1 MNPGD
6 FFSMTY
12 RMPRSLVK
20 KLIYILLAAGVV
32 YLLVLLFRAM
42 VPEPP
47 FQEIEQ
53 ARVAIAAAR
62 DHNSVIYSP
71 KIFRESRSYYDSAMI
86 SWRSENERFILFR
99 NYEKASE
106 FAAIANKKALE
117 ATRATI
123 AKSNSLK
130 TNLASE
136 INRLNGE
143 MASFEKIF
151 QSMPIPQDIRK
162 KHARGKLLLKE
173 AEIDLKKGN
182 YVSGNVKIT
191 EANEYISDAY
201 SLARKNL
208 EEYFKNYPHWQ
219 DWAVSTIVDSRR
231 TGSYAIL
238 IEKIPPRLHL
248 YQGGKKKYTFEA
260 EFGSNWIGDKKNRG
274 DMATPEGKY
283 HVTKK
288 LSRGSTKYHKALMIN
303 FPNKQDVEEFNSRL
317 KNGQIPEDSRIGDLI
332 EIHGDGGKGGNW
344 TQGCVALKNSDMD
357 LLFKYVSTGTPVTII
372 GSTSTLG
379 EFLSSR

>member
-1 MNPGD
+1 
-6 FFSMTY
+6 MTY
-12 RMPRSLVK
+12 RMRRSLIK
-20 KLIYILLAAGVV
+20 KLIYILLAGVAV
-32 YLLVLLFRAM
+32 YLLVLLFRSL

-47 FQEIEQ
+47 VQEIEQ
-53 ARVAIAAAR
+53 AREAIAVAR
-62 DHNSVIYSP
+62 DHNSLIYSP
-71 KIFRESRSYYDSAMI
+71 KIFREARSYYDSAMI
-86 SWRSENERFILFR
+86 SWKSENERFILFR
-99 NYEKASE
+99 DYEKARE

-130 TNLASE
+130 SNLTSE
-136 INRLNGE
+136 IKRLKGE

-151 QSMPIPQDIRK
+151 QSMPIPQDVRK

-173 AEIDLKKGN
+173 AEIDLNKDN
-182 YVSGNVKIT
+182 YVNGNVKIT

-201 SLARKNL
+201 SMARQKL
-208 EEYFKNYPHWQ
+208 EVYFRSYSDWQ
-219 DWAVSTIVDSRR
+219 DWAVSTITESRR
-231 TGSYAIL
+231 AGSYAIL

-260 EFGSNWIGDKKNRG
+260 EFGSNWIGDKKSRG

-283 HVTKK
+283 QVTKK
-288 LSRGSTKYHKALMIN
+288 LSKNSTKYHKALMIN
-303 FPNKQDVEEFNSRL
+303 YPNKQDVEEFNTRI
-317 KNGQIPEDSRIGDLI
+317 KNGQIPADSRIGDLI

-344 TQGCVALKNSDMD
+344 TQGCIALKNSDMD
-357 LLFKYVSTGTPVTII
+357 QLFKYVSTGTPVTII
-372 GSTSTLG
+372 GSTSTLE

>member
-1 MNPGD
+1 
-6 FFSMTY
+6 MTY
-12 RMPRSLVK
+12 RMRRSLIK
-20 KLIYILLAAGVV
+20 KLIYILLAGVAV
-32 YLLVLLFRAM
+32 YLLVLLFRSL

-47 FQEIEQ
+47 VQEIEQ
-53 ARVAIAAAR
+53 AREAIAVAR

-71 KIFRESRSYYDSAMI
+71 KIFREARSYYDSAMI
-86 SWRSENERFILFR
+86 SWKSENERFILFR
-99 NYEKASE
+99 DYEKARE

-130 TNLASE
+130 SNLTSE
-136 INRLNGE
+136 IKRLKGE
-143 MASFEKIF
+143 VASFEKIF
-151 QSMPIPQDIRK
+151 QSMPIPQDVRK

-173 AEIDLKKGN
+173 AEIDLNKDN

-201 SLARKNL
+201 SMARKKL
-208 EEYFKNYPHWQ
+208 EEYFRSYSDWQ
-219 DWAVSTIVDSRR
+219 DWAVSTITDSRR

-260 EFGSNWIGDKKNRG
+260 EFGSNWIGDKKSRG

-283 HVTKK
+283 QVTKK
-288 LSRGSTKYHKALMIN
+288 LSKSSTKYHKALMIN
-303 FPNKQDVEEFNSRL
+303 YPNKQDVEEFNTRI
-317 KNGQIPEDSRIGDLI
+317 KNGQIPSDSRIGDLI

-357 LLFKYVSTGTPVTII
+357 QLFKYVSTGTPVTII
-372 GSTSTLG
+372 GSTSTLE

>member
-1 MNPGD
+1 MNPRD

-12 RMPRSLVK
+12 RMWRSLVK
-20 KLIYILLAAGVV
+20 KLIYIPLLAGIV
-32 YLLVLLFRAM
+32 YLLVLLFIAM

-47 FQEIEQ
+47 FREIEQ

-71 KIFRESRSYYDSAMI
+71 KIFREARSYYDSAMI

-99 NYEKASE
+99 DYEKARA
-106 FAAIANKKALE
+106 FAAIASKKPIE
-117 ATRATI
+117 AARTTI

-130 TNLASE
+130 ANLASE
-136 INRLNGE
+136 IKRLNGE
-143 MASFEKIF
+143 MTSFEKIF

-162 KHARGKLLLKE
+162 KHASGKLLLKE
-173 AEIDLKKGN
+173 AEIYFKN
-182 YVSGNVKIT
+182 ENFVSGNVKIT
-191 EANEYISDAY
+191 EANEYISNAY
-201 SLARKNL
+201 SLARKKL
-208 EEYFKNYPHWQ
+208 DEYFTSYSDWQ
-219 DWAVSTIVDSRR
+219 DWAVSTITDSRR

-238 IEKIPPRLHL
+238 VEKIPPRLHL
-248 YQGGKKKYTFEA
+248 YQGGKKKYTFDA
-260 EFGSNWIGDKKNRG
+260 EFGNNWIGDKNRRG

-283 HVTKK
+283 KVTKK
-288 LSRGSTKYHKALMIN
+288 LSRGSTKYHNCLLIN
-303 FPNKQDVEEFNSRL
+303 YPNKQDVEEFNSRL

>member
-1 MNPGD
+1 
-6 FFSMTY
+6 MTY
-12 RMPRSLVK
+12 RMRRSLIK
-20 KLIYILLAAGVV
+20 KLIYILLAGVAV
-32 YLLVLLFRAM
+32 YLLVLLFRSL

-47 FQEIEQ
+47 VQEIEK
-53 ARVAIAAAR
+53 AREAIAVAR

-71 KIFRESRSYYDSAMI
+71 KIFREARSYYDSAMI
-86 SWRSENERFILFR
+86 SWKNENERFILFR
-99 NYEKASE
+99 DYEKARE

-130 TNLASE
+130 SNLTSE
-136 INRLNGE
+136 IKRLKGE
-143 MASFEKIF
+143 VASFEKIF
-151 QSMPIPQDIRK
+151 QSMPIPQDVRK

-173 AEIDLKKGN
+173 AEIDLNKDN

-191 EANEYISDAY
+191 ESNEYITDAY
-201 SLARKNL
+201 SMARKKL
-208 EEYFKNYPHWQ
+208 EEYFRSYSDWQ
-219 DWAVSTIVDSRR
+219 DWAVSTITESRR
-231 TGSYAIL
+231 AGSYAIL

-260 EFGSNWIGDKKNRG
+260 EFGSNWIGDKKSRG

-283 HVTKK
+283 QVTKK
-288 LSRGSTKYHKALMIN
+288 LSKSSTKYHKALMIN
-303 FPNKQDVEEFNSRL
+303 YPNKQDVEEFNARIR
-317 KNGQIPEDSRIGDLI
+317 KGQIPADSRIGDLI

-357 LLFKYVSTGTPVTII
+357 QLFKYVSTGTPVTII
-372 GSTSTLG
+372 GSTSTLE